1 MHLTRAILGLLLGLT
16 AALPGFAQ
24 GNQAGQQAPA
34 AQAPAAQA
42 PTTQAPAVQTPGR
55 PTSPA
60 QATPAPATRRTA
72 PPATIGLPNP
82 TPIAEIPRG
91 RTVLLAGLLLS
102 PQPRTFVLNDGNSA
116 IVINLGPTW
125 QELSGL
131 KAGDRVRVLGQIDP
145 YGASVFR
152 AGSVVLDN
160 GRIIVVPN

>member
-1 MHLTRAILGLLLGLT
+1 MHLMRASLGLLLSLSL
-16 AALPGFAQ
+16 ALPVFAQ
-24 GNQAGQQAPA
+24 GQAPAAQAPA

-42 PTTQAPAVQTPGR
+42 PTGQAPAAQAPAR
-55 PTSPA
+55 QAPPA
-60 QATPAPATRRTA
+60 QATPQRRTA
-72 PPATIGLPNP
+72 PAATIGLPNP

-91 RTVLLAGLLLS
+91 QTVLLAGILLS